1 MTAKGIREIRDL
13 LGWSQRKLADH
24 IGVDVMTVSRWERGN
39 NEPKG
44 ASLKALERLAKRA
57 ANKKK

>member
-1 MTAKGIREIRDL
+1 MTAKAIRDIRDA
-13 LGWSQRKLADH
+13 LGWSQRKFAAY
-24 IGVDVMTVSRWERGN
+24 IGVDVMTVSRWERGK

-57 ANKKK
+57 AKKK

>member
-1 MTAKGIREIRDL
+1 MTPEEVKKIRAALR
-13 LGWSQRKLADH
+13 WSQRKVAEY
-24 IGVDVMTVSRWERGN
+24 IGVDVMSVSRWERGV

-57 ANKKK
+57 SRQG

>member
-1 MTAKGIREIRDL
+1 MTAEEIREIRDV

-24 IGVDVMTVSRWERGN
+24 IGVDVMTVSRWERGK

-44 ASLKALERLAKRA
+44 ASLKALERLAERA
-57 ANKKK
+57 AKKK